1 LNDVLLT
8 FKRNIE
14 SVESLLNFDRK
25 VLDMAIDSIQEL
37 NEYLVD
43 YQKISADQYN
53 GKRTLDTLKA
63 IRNNDSLK
71 SKYAAINNQAIVLL
85 VSYFGSAVADIFR
98 RASKIAVDTHND
110 ERVLGEEL
118 KFKLEELLNLK
129 SSLADS
135 IGELLITKNNISFQ
149 DMKSI
154 QREFK
159 KYFGIK
165 IDRDI
170 NVNNIILGQA
180 CRHSIAHEAAKV
192 NARVINQIRGAKPRN
207 LKENLVVGQV
217 IEFNQTEIKIVSD
230 SMLNYVR
237 TLNDQVSEYGQPIT
251 NT

>member
-1 LNDVLLT
+1 MKNIVST
-8 FKRNIE
+8 FERNIE

-25 VLDMAIDSIQEL
+25 VLDMAIESIHEL
-37 NEYLVD
+37 HDYLVE
-43 YQKISADQYN
+43 YPKITADKYN
-53 GKRTLDTLKA
+53 GKRTLDTLKS

-71 SKYAAINNQAIVLL
+71 SKYAVINNQAIVLL

-98 RASKIAVDTHND
+98 RASKIAVNTHND

-129 SSLADS
+129 SSLGDS

-165 IDRDI
+165 IDKDI

-192 NARVINQIRGAKPRN
+192 NARVMNQVKGAKPRN
-207 LKENLVVGQV
+207 LKESISEGEV
-217 IEFNQTEIKIVSD
+217 IEFTQGEIKVVSE
-230 SMLNYVR
+230 SMLNYVKN
-237 TLNDQVSEYGQPIT
+237 LNQQVSEYETPKI
-251 NT
+251 N

>member
-1 LNDVLLT
+1 MKNIVST
-8 FKRNIE
+8 FERNIE

-25 VLDMAIDSIQEL
+25 VLDMAIESIQDL
-37 NEYLVD
+37 HTYLVENRG
-43 YQKISADQYN
+43 ISADLYN
-53 GKRTLDTLKA
+53 GQRTLDILKG
-63 IRNNDSLK
+63 IRNHDSLK
-71 SKYAAINNQAIVLL
+71 SKYEAINNQAIVLL

-98 RASKIAVDTHND
+98 RASKIAVNTHND

-129 SSLADS
+129 SSLGDS

-165 IDRDI
+165 IDKDI

-192 NARVINQIRGAKPRN
+192 NARVMNQVRGAKPRE
-207 LKENLVVGQV
+207 LKENISEGEV
-217 IEFNQTEIKIVSD
+217 IEFTQAEIKIVSE
-230 SMLNYVR
+230 SMLNYVKS
-237 TLNDQVSEYGQPIT
+237 LNQQVSEYEAPKI
-251 NT
+251 N